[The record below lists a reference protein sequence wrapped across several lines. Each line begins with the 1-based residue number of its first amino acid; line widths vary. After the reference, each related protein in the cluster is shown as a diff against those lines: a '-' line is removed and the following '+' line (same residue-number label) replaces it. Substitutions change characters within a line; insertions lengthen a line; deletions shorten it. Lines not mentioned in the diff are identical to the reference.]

1 MGYIIGLVV
10 IAHIVGAVILLLY
23 GLVTDPL
30 TTLAGIAGFVIFI
43 VLALIALVLF
53 FQIKRFF
60 FSASPLG
67 LCRWRLAGGLA
78 LASPQ
83 KMTTGW

>member
-23 GLVTDPL
+23 GLVNDPL

-53 FQIKRFF
+53 FQIKRFLF
-60 FSASPLG
+60 FLLHHWG
-67 LCRWRLAGGLA
+67 YVDGDWQEDWHWRHRR
-78 LASPQ
+78 
-83 KMTTGW
+83 K